1 MNSLHSTV
9 LENQVRR
16 YREVLHKFSLE
27 IQEDEQLTRQER
39 SMITSHLIIAKCELK
54 DLEDEIHNGY

>member
-16 YREVLHKFSLE
+16 YREVLYNFCLK
-27 IQEDEQLTRQER
+27 IQDDSQLTQEER
-39 SMITSHLIIAKCELK
+39 GRITSHLLNVNWELK
-54 DLEDEIHNGY
+54 YLEDEIHNGY